1 MADIPFPRGV
11 RDLMPNEALF
21 RNEVLRKLEEVYR
34 RFGYLTIDTPTFESV
49 KVLKAKNAIGED
61 TKLIYELKYEDLAL
75 RYDFTVSLARYVSM
89 HQNLPLP
96 FKRFAIGKAWRREE
110 PQKLRYREFT
120 QADVDIVGGRAGATD
135 AEVIA
140 VSSICLQTL
149 GIEYTVQINNR
160 KLVEA
165 YLAAVGIKPELVMP
179 VMRAVDKLD
188 KIGRDGV
195 IEMLGKAGLSRDQV
209 TKVDALVNLDGT
221 NDEKLSYI
229 EKMVK
234 EKESISELREML
246 ELLKLYE
253 LKGPVN
259 IDFSLMRGFDYYTG
273 TVFEHKAADKSV
285 RGSLGGGGR
294 YDNLIGIYSGA
305 KTIPAVGSS
314 LGIDRLLDIMSFSSS
329 PKQTYAEVFI
339 VTVKDK
345 NYRYALQTANL
356 MRSQGVF
363 VDLNMSTRN
372 IANQLSYANSLK
384 FKYAIIIGDS
394 EEGSNK
400 LKMRNLVDGTELT
413 LGLEEVLK
421 VLKEGK

>member
-1 MADIPFPRGV
+1 M
-11 RDLMPNEALF
+11 
-21 RNEVLRKLEEVYR
+21 
-34 RFGYLTIDTPTFESV
+34 
-49 KVLKAKNAIGED
+49 
-61 TKLIYELKYEDLAL
+61 
-75 RYDFTVSLARYVSM
+75 
-89 HQNLPLP
+89 
-96 FKRFAIGKAWRREE
+96 
-110 PQKLRYREFT
+110 
-120 QADVDIVGGRAGATD
+120 
-135 AEVIA
+135 
-140 VSSICLQTL
+140 
-149 GIEYTVQINNR
+149 
-160 KLVEA
+160 EA